1 MKFCEYMKSDWFQ
14 GLQREVG
21 NSTKADVAKQM
32 GICRAKLSQVMN
44 GCGQYGTGAA
54 STTHIEREYRRT
66 FEQLTCP
73 HTQAQ
78 VGIEHCR
85 EYALSAAPT
94 QNPIRMMQWQS
105 CQQCPNKPKPLLT
118 KKVVPSPPARKIG
131 RVGVLENEIY
141 STTKSTQ
148 QAGIIDKVTLP
159 LPEVGAPQVM
169 EVV

>member
-14 GLQREVG
+14 GLQREIG
-21 NSTKADVAKQM
+21 NGTKAEVAKKM

-44 GCGQYGTGAA
+44 GCGAYGQGTA
-54 STTHIEREYRRT
+54 STAHIELEYRRT

-78 VGIEHCR
+78 VGIELCR
-85 EYALSAAPT
+85 EYALSSAPT

-105 CQQCPNKPKPLLT
+105 CQSCPNKPKPLAKIVKSNKAAMT
-118 KKVVPSPPARKIG
+118 FEVP
-131 RVGVLENEIY
+131 
-141 STTKSTQ
+141 Q

-159 LPEVGAPQVM
+159 LPVVGAPQVM